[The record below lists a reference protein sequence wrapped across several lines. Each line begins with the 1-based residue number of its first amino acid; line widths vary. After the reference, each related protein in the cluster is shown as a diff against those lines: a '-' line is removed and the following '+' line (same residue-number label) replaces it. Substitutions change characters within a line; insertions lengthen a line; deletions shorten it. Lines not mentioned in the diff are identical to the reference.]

1 MARRPVTWPGLHR
14 CPSRHSASAG
24 FTLIE
29 VLVVVAII
37 ALLIAI
43 LLPSLKGARDQAQA
57 AACGSNM
64 GQAVKGAILHLTETN
79 MRKERWSTNYGWA
92 TYSLK
97 ANGGQSD
104 LFVCPSDAN
113 PRPTAAVL
121 ARVWAGSVDRGIT
134 SGDAIFNHIYN
145 AGNGVWQTDVQDSVV
160 GDEFGGDAFS
170 MNDIDVLIGY
180 NVSTAK
186 QKFAN
191 GYIAEKESADNFDI
205 MSYKGEM
212 LWKMAGS
219 GGGNKTIP
227 IMWMSH
233 SANASSGL
241 KNVKGVPALVV
252 EGGKPGIFPENLYKG
267 GSLAVT
273 SEDLRRVLRF
283 RHGGKNKDPNMW
295 GTDYTVRGSRPPDA
309 KYVAATT
316 MNVAFLDGHVQR
328 MNDSQVM
335 RKDPA
340 NLANKPAAVGPVWFP
355 GRDSIQGGTFD

>member
-1 MARRPVTWPGLHR
+1 MARRPVIWPLSSR
-14 CPSRHSASAG
+14 CLPRNPKPTA

-57 AACGSNM
+57 AVCGSNM
-64 GQAVKGAILHLTETN
+64 GQGVKGALLHLTETN

-104 LFVCPSDAN
+104 LFMCPADVD
-113 PRPTAAVL
+113 PHPTAAVL
-121 ARVWAGSVDRGIT
+121 ARVWAGSTDRGVT
-134 SGDAIFNHIYN
+134 SGDAIFNHVYN
-145 AGNGVWQTDVQDSVV
+145 AGGGVWQTDVQDSVV

-170 MNDIDVLIGY
+170 LTDIDVMVGY

-191 GYIAEKESADNFDI
+191 GYVAEKESADNFDI

-212 LWKMAGS
+212 LWKMANSGS
-219 GGGNKTIP
+219 GNKTIP

-241 KNVKGVPALVV
+241 KNVKGVPALIA
-252 EGGKPGIFPENLYKG
+252 EGCKPGIFPENLYKS

-295 GTDYTVRGSRPPDA
+295 GTDYTIRGKRDRDT
-309 KYVAATT
+309 KYEAATK
-316 MNVAFLDGHVQR
+316 MNVGFLDGHVQR
-328 MNDSQVM
+328 MNDDQLM
-335 RKDPA
+335 RKGSD
-340 NLANKPAAVGPVWFP
+340 LSMKPAAVGPVWFP
-355 GRDSIQGGTFD
+355 GRETNQGGTFD